1 MEVLDNPK
9 NFGIEARSQRGFE
22 KGDMLIILIMESTT
36 IVFSIITFE
45 LVLIPMFFHFDSLK
59 KIRYRSSQSKFFTTI
74 IVVIVTTIR
83 GVKSSH
89 ERQLMIVDGEGQ
101 FD

>member
-1 MEVLDNPK
+1 MSNNPK

-22 KGDMLIILIMESTT
+22 KGDMLNILIVESTT
-36 IVFSIITFE
+36 IVLSIIAFE
-45 LVLIPMFFHFDSLK
+45 LVSIPMFFHFDSFK
-59 KIRYRSSQSKFFTTI
+59 KFRSRSSQSKLSTTI
-74 IVVIVTTIR
+74 IVVIVPTIR